1 MPGSAG
7 WLIPDSH
14 CIVAEHDS
22 LSIERDCR
30 EIIEPR
36 KFLSKF
42 PGFLVMV
49 SGECKYLLA
58 ANLLAKLRSSCLWAD
73 AEISEEVQN
82 VVRFCTR
89 VQAFQNLPIHFL
101 DSLEGTITVS
111 NDVLVPQMK
120 VGG

>member
-22 LSIERDCR
+22 LSIERDFR
-30 EIIEPR
+30 EIVEPR

-42 PGFLVMV
+42 AGFLVMV

-58 ANLLAKLRSSCLWAD
+58 ANLLAKLRSSCLWPD
-73 AEISEEVQN
+73 AEISEEVEN
-82 VVRFCTR
+82 IARFYTR
-89 VQAFQNLPIHFL
+89 VQTFQNLLVHFL
-101 DSLEGTITVS
+101 DSVEWAIAV
-111 NDVLVPQMK
+111 
-120 VGG
+120 